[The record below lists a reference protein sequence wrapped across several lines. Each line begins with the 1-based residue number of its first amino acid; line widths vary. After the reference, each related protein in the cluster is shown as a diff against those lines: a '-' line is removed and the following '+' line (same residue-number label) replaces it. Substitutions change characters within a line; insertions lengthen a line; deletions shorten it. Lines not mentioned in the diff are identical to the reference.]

1 MILFYLTIITILL
14 MVAYAGI
21 EGTLRLFLY
30 YDYQFK
36 FLVMQIGRYFLGR
49 KLRRQL
55 TFIRKDLHA
64 KRTPIEK

>member
-1 MILFYLTIITILL
+1 

-30 YDYQFK
+30 CDLQFK
-36 FLVMQIGRYFLGR
+36 FLMIQIRRYFFEI

-55 TFIRKDLHA
+55 TFIRKDLNA
-64 KRTPIEK
+64 KRTPIKK

>member
-36 FLVMQIGRYFLGR
+36 FLVIEIRRYFLGR
-49 KLRRQL
+49 KLRMKL
-55 TFIRKDLHA
+55 NVIRKDLNA
-64 KRTPIEK
+64 KRTPNKK

>member
-1 MILFYLTIITILL
+1 

-36 FLVMQIGRYFLGR
+36 FLVIEIRRYFLGR
-49 KLRRQL
+49 KLRMKL
-55 TFIRKDLHA
+55 NVIRKDLNA
-64 KRTPIEK
+64 KRTPNKK